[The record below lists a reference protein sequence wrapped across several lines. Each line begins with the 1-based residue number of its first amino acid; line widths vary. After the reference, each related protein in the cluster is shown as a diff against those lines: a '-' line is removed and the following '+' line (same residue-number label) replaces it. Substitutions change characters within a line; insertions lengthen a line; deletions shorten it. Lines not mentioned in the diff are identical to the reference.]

1 MKQPHHPQALTQHL
15 HQIYLFNIQI
25 YKVLGFLCCLI
36 LILMFMNAGNHNG
49 MDELDYTTNV
59 TKPENKTLIQKPKI
73 KP

>member
-1 MKQPHHPQALTQHL
+1 
-15 HQIYLFNIQI
+15 
-25 YKVLGFLCCLI
+25 
-36 LILMFMNAGNHNG
+36 MNAGNHNG